1 MLRRICPEDPGVV
14 IHRAIIFCIK
24 LNYQLVFPFLCEKIL
39 NRQSSCNSLLGLLPV
54 RHLCAL
60 HQACAVHAADLVADP
75 GNSAAGNI
83 IKIASV
89 LGIFQAG
96 MTVIG
101 YTMGL
106 GFEKYICA
114 FDHWIAFTLL
124 LYLGGKMIYDSTKEE
139 EEDGKFDPLCNRT
152 LCGLGIATSID
163 ALAVGISLAI
173 LKSPL
178 LLQASTIGVVTFA
191 ISAFGVYFGNRFGKR
206 IDLKLDLIGGLILI
220 GIGTK
225 ILIEHLF
232 FS

>member
-1 MLRRICPEDPGVV
+1 MLYIEVLLL
-14 IHRAIIFCIK
+14 AIG
-24 LNYQLVFPFLCEKIL
+24 L
-39 NRQSSCNSLLGLLPV
+39 SMDSL
-54 RHLCAL
+54 
-60 HQACAVHAADLVADP
+60 AVSVTGGAVLK
-75 GNSAAGNI
+75 NNCTAGNI

-101 YTMGL
+101 YT
-106 GFEKYICA
+106 
-114 FDHWIAFTLL
+114 
-124 LYLGGKMIYDSTKEE
+124 
-139 EEDGKFDPLCNRT
+139 T

-225 ILIEHLF
+225 ILIEHVF

>member
-1 MLRRICPEDPGVV
+1 MLYIEVLLL
-14 IHRAIIFCIK
+14 AIG
-24 LNYQLVFPFLCEKIL
+24 L
-39 NRQSSCNSLLGLLPV
+39 SMDSL
-54 RHLCAL
+54 
-60 HQACAVHAADLVADP
+60 AVSVTGGAVL
-75 GNSAAGNI
+75 
-83 IKIASV
+83 KIASV

-152 LCGLGIATSID
+152 LC
-163 ALAVGISLAI
+163 
-173 LKSPL
+173 

-225 ILIEHLF
+225 ILIEHVF

>member
-1 MLRRICPEDPGVV
+1 MLYIEVLLL
-14 IHRAIIFCIK
+14 AIG
-24 LNYQLVFPFLCEKIL
+24 L
-39 NRQSSCNSLLGLLPV
+39 SMDSL
-54 RHLCAL
+54 
-60 HQACAVHAADLVADP
+60 AVSVTGGAVLKS
-75 GNSAAGNI
+75 NCTAGNI

-139 EEDGKFDPLCNRT
+139 
-152 LCGLGIATSID
+152 
-163 ALAVGISLAI
+163 AVGISLAI

>member
-1 MLRRICPEDPGVV
+1 MLYIEVLLL
-14 IHRAIIFCIK
+14 AIG
-24 LNYQLVFPFLCEKIL
+24 L
-39 NRQSSCNSLLGLLPV
+39 SMDSL
-54 RHLCAL
+54 
-60 HQACAVHAADLVADP
+60 AVSVTGGAVLKS
-75 GNSAAGNI
+75 NCTAGNI

-152 LCGLGIATSID
+152 LCGLGNTCQS
-163 ALAVGISLAI
+163 SHT
-173 LKSPL
+173 L
-178 LLQASTIGVVTFA
+178 LLVFPIT
-191 ISAFGVYFGNRFGKR
+191 SA
-206 IDLKLDLIGGLILI
+206 
-220 GIGTK
+220 TK
-225 ILIEHLF
+225 MSVRADYQRM
-232 FS
+232 FSFRLGRVDRTANI

>member
-1 MLRRICPEDPGVV
+1 MLYIEVLLL
-14 IHRAIIFCIK
+14 AIG
-24 LNYQLVFPFLCEKIL
+24 L
-39 NRQSSCNSLLGLLPV
+39 SMDSL
-54 RHLCAL
+54 
-60 HQACAVHAADLVADP
+60 AVSVTGGAVLKS
-75 GNSAAGNI
+75 NCTAGNI

-114 FDHWIAFTLL
+114 FDHWIAFT
-124 LYLGGKMIYDSTKEE
+124 
-139 EEDGKFDPLCNRT
+139 LCNRT

>member
-1 MLRRICPEDPGVV
+1 MLYIEVLLL
-14 IHRAIIFCIK
+14 AIG
-24 LNYQLVFPFLCEKIL
+24 L
-39 NRQSSCNSLLGLLPV
+39 SMDSL
-54 RHLCAL
+54 
-60 HQACAVHAADLVADP
+60 AVSVTGGAVLKS
-75 GNSAAGNI
+75 NCTAGNI

-173 LKSPL
+173 
-178 LLQASTIGVVTFA
+178 STIGVVTFA

>member
-1 MLRRICPEDPGVV
+1 MLYIEVLLL
-14 IHRAIIFCIK
+14 AIG
-24 LNYQLVFPFLCEKIL
+24 L
-39 NRQSSCNSLLGLLPV
+39 SMDSL
-54 RHLCAL
+54 
-60 HQACAVHAADLVADP
+60 AVSVTGGAVLKS
-75 GNSAAGNI
+75 NCTAGNI
-83 IKIASV
+83 IKIAS
-89 LGIFQAG
+89 
-96 MTVIG
+96 VIG

>member
-1 MLRRICPEDPGVV
+1 MLYID
-14 IHRAIIFCIK
+14 A
-24 LNYQLVFPFLCEKIL
+24 LLLA
-39 NRQSSCNSLLGLLPV
+39 LGLSMDSL
-54 RHLCAL
+54 
-60 HQACAVHAADLVADP
+60 AVSVTGGTVLRK
-75 GNSAAGNI
+75 NCTAGNI

-89 LGIFQAG
+89 LGIFQVG

-101 YTMGL
+101 YTMGM

-124 LYLGGKMIYDSTKEE
+124 LYLGGKMIYDSTREE
-139 EEDGKFDPLCNRT
+139 EEGKFDPLCNRT

-173 LKSPL
+173 LKVSL
-178 LLQASTIGVVTFA
+178 LLQATMIGVVTFA
-191 ISAFGVYFGNRFGKR
+191 LSAFGVYFGNRFGKK